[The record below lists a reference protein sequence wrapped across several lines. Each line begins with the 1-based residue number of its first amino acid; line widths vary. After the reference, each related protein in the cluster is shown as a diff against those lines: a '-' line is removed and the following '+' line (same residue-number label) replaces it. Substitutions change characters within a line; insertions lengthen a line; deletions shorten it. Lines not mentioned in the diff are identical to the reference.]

1 VTLSRPAA
9 AATLGA
15 PPAIKIDQVTK
26 VYGTK
31 AAQRTIL
38 EPTSLHIEPNAFVSI
53 VGPSGCG
60 KSTLLRM
67 IAGLVPPTAGT
78 ISLDDR
84 TVTAPPPDLVYLFQD
99 YATSIFPWKTVAGNV
114 AFGLRSRRGP
124 GAKAGKA
131 EMAEAIDSYLDM
143 VGLSGF
149 GKHYPWELSGG
160 MQQRLA
166 IARALAAEPRVLLM
180 DEPFSSV
187 DALTKA
193 KLQDLVLEIW
203 QALAVTVVF
212 VTHDIEEAVYLS
224 DRVVVLRANPGGVA
238 HDITVDLPRPRNQIA
253 TKEDARYLAYR
264 HELLGELL
272 G

>member
-1 VTLSRPAA
+1 VEQES
-9 AATLGA
+9 
-15 PPAIKIDQVTK
+15 PPAIRIDQVTK
-26 VYGTK
+26 AYSTK
-31 AAQRTIL
+31 AGQRTIL
-38 EPTSLHIEPNAFVSI
+38 EPTSLVIEPNAFVSI

-67 IAGLVPPTAGT
+67 IAGLTAPSSGS
-78 ISLDDR
+78 ISLGDR
-84 TVTAPPPDLVYLFQD
+84 EITGPPPELVYLFQD
-99 YATSIFPWKTVAGNV
+99 YANSIFPWKTVAGNV
-114 AFGLRSRRGP
+114 AFGLRSRRGGGSSRGSKRP
-124 GAKAGKA
+124 TQETIEK
-131 EMAEAIDSYLDM
+131 YLDM

-149 GKHYPWELSGG
+149 GKHYPWQLSGG

-187 DALTKA
+187 DALTRA
-193 KLQDLVLEIW
+193 KLQDLVLGIW
-203 QALAVTVVF
+203 QALAVTIVF

-224 DRVVVLRANPGGVA
+224 DRVFVLRANPGGIARDV
-238 HDITVDLPRPRNQIA
+238 TVDLPRPRDQIA
-253 TKEDARYLAYR
+253 TKEDAAYLAYR